1 MQSNW
6 VRLILADPNSRN
18 LLCFLLLNF
27 TFAFVE
33 LFYGVWTNSLG
44 LISDRCCFVCMLI
57 STAGRIN
64 VALETLIFSFHM
76 FFDCTGL
83 MAGLVATVITK
94 WRANPNYS
102 YGYVRA
108 ETLAGFINGLFLL
121 FISFFIFSEVTKI
134 CQPKIELSICLG
146 CGAAS

>member
-1 MQSNW
+1 MSCGYSGPLFKGPSVTLETVTFVYCSGPLYLIIFVSPFQLMMQSNW
-6 VRLILADPNSRN
+6 VRLILSDPNSRN

-44 LISDRCCFVCMLI
+44 LISDRCCN
-57 STAGRIN
+57 STQFYHSQEYEGCLLVKYKLYKN
-64 VALETLIFSFHM
+64 PFIFSFHM

-94 WRANPNYS
+94 
-102 YGYVRA
+102 V
-108 ETLAGFINGLFLL
+108 
-121 FISFFIFSEVTKI
+121 
-134 CQPKIELSICLG
+134 
-146 CGAAS
+146 